1 MPTRIGVPFLSRRR
15 DNPSDSAAL
24 GSSPTRLSPLSHSLD
39 EAAEGSSPA
48 VLKKSS
54 ASPARTGF
62 SRFSPHRS
70 AGDVDATSGLYLAT
84 SRAAAIAATATSTRP
99 TVVQPRR
106 PWRKLLYIKQEYPD
120 DYVDDTFLMELQ
132 KNANVRM
139 YDYSTVVIQT
149 TVITQHLSSIMI
161 FIS

>member
-15 DNPSDSAAL
+15 DNLSDAAVS
-24 GSSPTRLSPLSHSLD
+24 GSPPTRLSPLSHGLD
-39 EAAEGSSPA
+39 DTVEGISA
-48 VLKKSS
+48 VLKKSN
-54 ASPARTGF
+54 ASPVRTGF
-62 SRFSPHRS
+62 SRFSPLKS
-70 AGDVDATSGLYLAT
+70 AGDAEATNGLYLAT
-84 SRAAAIAATATSTRP
+84 SRAAAVDATASSTRP
-99 TVVQPRR
+99 TVIQPRR